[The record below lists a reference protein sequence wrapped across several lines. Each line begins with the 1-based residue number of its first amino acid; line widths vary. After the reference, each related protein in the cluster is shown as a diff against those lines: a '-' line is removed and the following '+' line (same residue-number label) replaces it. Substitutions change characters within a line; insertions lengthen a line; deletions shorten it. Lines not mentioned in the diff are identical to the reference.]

1 MPAILLVGGGSIFGV
16 LGLLHAW
23 FTFRDMARPR
33 RLVPEDP
40 AVADAMAATG
50 LRLARG
56 GTTMWRSWVGFNF
69 SHSLGLLVFAAGTI
83 ALGLG
88 LDSVRVPQSLLIL
101 PPAIGS
107 AYVLLAVRYWFRIPA
122 AGTALG
128 TLCFMI
134 ALTLY
139 TAPFCSA

>member
-1 MPAILLVGGGSIFGV
+1 MIPAALLMVGGSIFGV

-23 FTFRDMARPR
+23 FTFQDIGHPR

-40 AVADAMAATG
+40 TVADAMAASG
-50 LRLARG
+50 VRLARG
-56 GTTMWRSWVGFNF
+56 GTTMWRAWVGFNF
-69 SHSLGLLVFAAGTI
+69 SHSLGVLVFAACAI

-88 LDSVRVPQSLLIL
+88 LNSVRVPRGLLLL

-107 AYVLLAVRYWFRIPA
+107 IYVLLAVRYWFRIPA

-128 TLCFMI
+128 TLCFAVAW
-134 ALTLY
+134 ALY
-139 TAPFCSA
+139 